1 MEKIFSYFAA
11 SEIEAENMADE
22 CYEKPWNIASKGKEQ
37 MHIPYRIENRN
48 RDYKLRLASIWNS
61 YEERAENVE
70 KPYGKSWNRVEAN

>member
-22 CYEKPWNIASKGKEQ
+22 CYEKPWNIASKGMEQ

-48 RDYKLRLASIWNS
+48 RDY
-61 YEERAENVE
+61 
-70 KPYGKSWNRVEAN
+70 